1 MQEIRLRAFTHV
13 DFRKNEE
20 TLFQEFLKTEYGTS
34 IKKGEHVLFINKGDT
49 IYQFCEMPEEWD
61 AKNRRGKKIRVKV
74 LASRRFRIRGS
85 KFSPEMLSVYAARA
99 GYRITGI
106 KRFEW
111 YFKEYQ
117 ADAKKAA

>member
-13 DFRKNEE
+13 DFRKSEE
-20 TLFQEFLKTEYGTS
+20 TLFNEFLKTDYGTTL
-34 IKKGEHVLFINKGDT
+34 KKGEHVMFISKSNNL
-49 IYQFCEMPEEWD
+49 YQFCEMPEEWD
-61 AKNRRGKKIRVKV
+61 SRNAKGKKVKVKV

-85 KFSPEMLSVYAARA
+85 KWSPEMLSVYAAKA

-111 YFKEYQ
+111 YFKEYKE
-117 ADAKKAA
+117 AAKKAA